1 LRIKVVFV
9 SLLPKILK
17 IMKFVDIKNDV
28 AFRKIFGNEK
38 KSICL
43 ISFLNAVLELKG
55 SDRVAKVTIINP
67 YLLPRIA
74 GEKSSII
81 DVRAT
86 DQKGRQFVV
95 EMQVADKTGFD
106 KRVQYYTAKDY
117 SMQIDK
123 GEDYPLLRPTYFIG
137 ILNFNFGEGKNYL
150 SKHLIVEEETGD
162 NLLSDIKFAFIQ
174 LTKFKKKETELKTA
188 IDKWTYFI
196 KNAKNLTVVPRNTDD
211 EGLKEAYNE
220 ADKHNWSKDELMTYD
235 SAGMREADT
244 EQELL
249 KATQSGKDE
258 GKMEE
263 KKQGIIKAIKRGKL
277 TIEEIAEDF
286 DTTVEFVLA
295 IKKEYNL

>member
-1 LRIKVVFV
+1 
-9 SLLPKILK
+9 
-17 IMKFVDIKNDV
+17 MKFVDIKNDV

-117 SMQIDK
+117 SMQ
-123 GEDYPLLRPTYFIG
+123 
-137 ILNFNFGEGKNYL
+137 
-150 SKHLIVEEETGD
+150 
-162 NLLSDIKFAFIQ
+162 
-174 LTKFKKKETELKTA
+174 
-188 IDKWTYFI
+188 
-196 KNAKNLTVVPRNTDD
+196 
-211 EGLKEAYNE
+211 
-220 ADKHNWSKDELMTYD
+220 SKDELMTYI

-249 KATQSGKDE
+249 KAKENGEME
-258 GKMEE
+258 GK
-263 KKQGIIKAIKRGKL
+263 IKAIVRVLRRGKL

-286 DTTVEFVLA
+286 ETDIPFV
-295 IKKEYNL
+295 IKIKNEYSL

>member
-1 LRIKVVFV
+1 M
-9 SLLPKILK
+9 LK

-196 KNAKNLTVVPRNTDD
+196 KNAKNLTVVPENTDD

-244 EQELL
+244 IQELL
-249 KATQSGKDE
+249 KAKENGEIE
-258 GKMEE
+258 GK
-263 KKQGIIKAIKRGKL
+263 IKGKVEAIVKSLKRGKL
-277 TIEEIAEDF
+277 IIEEIAEDF
-286 DTTVEFVLA
+286 DTTVKFVLD
-295 IKKEYNL
+295 IKGEYNI

>member
-1 LRIKVVFV
+1 
-9 SLLPKILK
+9 
-17 IMKFVDIKNDV
+17 MKFVDIKNDV

-137 ILNFNFGEGKNYL
+137 ILNFNFGDGKNYL

-174 LTKFKKKETELKTA
+174 LTKFKKKETELKTP

-196 KNAKNLTVVPRNTDD
+196 KNAKDLTVIPENTDD

-249 KATQSGKDE
+249 KAKENGEIE
-258 GKMEE
+258 GK
-263 KKQGIIKAIKRGKL
+263 IKGKVEAIVKSLKREKL

-286 DTTVEFVLA
+286 DTTVEFVLD